1 MVRDTYKRLHNPSQG
16 YIQTITQPC
25 LQDRVKQIAGQGY
38 IQTITQPAYKTA

>member
-1 MVRDTYKRLHNPSQG
+1 MKQIAGQG

-38 IQTITQPAYKTA
+38 IHVKHYNYIITS